1 MSITLKT
8 MVEDGLGTEAKVVWI
23 SSQDDYKLFQELV
36 QRATNLWPDAPASI
50 KRFADMVT
58 VGKVQQEYVD
68 DAPAGPYPKDV
79 KHGILSESLC
89 DHHAY
94 RSVDSPYGHYFCLS
108 CKGIFS
114 TRNKKIVYHSKNM

>member
-8 MVEDGLGTEAKVVWI
+8 IVEDGLGTEAKVVWI
-23 SSQDDYKLFQELV
+23 DSAEDFKLFQELV

-68 DAPAGPYPKDV
+68 DPVKFTYPKDV
-79 KHGILSESLC
+79 GHGILSESIC
-89 DHHAY
+89 PHDIC
-94 RSVDSPYGHYFCLS
+94 RSVESPYGHSYCLK

-114 TRNKKIVYHSKNM
+114 VRTKNIVYHSKV

>member
-8 MVEDGLGTEAKVVWI
+8 MVQDGIGTEAKVIWI
-23 SSQDDYKLFQELV
+23 DTIDDYKMFQNLV
-36 QRATNLWPDAPASI
+36 QRATNLWPDAPAEV

-68 DAPAGPYPKDV
+68 DPIPFTYPKDIG
-79 KHGILSESLC
+79 HGILSESLC
-89 DHHAY
+89 NHLVV
-94 RSVDSPYGHYFCLS
+94 RSVESPHGSKYCLA

-114 TRNKKIVYHSKNM
+114 PRTSKIVYHPKAL

>member
-1 MSITLKT
+1 MAITLKT

-23 SSQDDYKLFQELV
+23 DTAEDFYQFQKLIQ
-36 QRATNLWPDAPASI
+36 QGSNLWPDAPASI

-58 VGKVQQEYVD
+58 VGRVQQEYVD
-68 DAPAGPYPKDV
+68 DPVKFTYPKDL

-89 DHHAY
+89 DHQAY
-94 RSVDSPYGHYFCLS
+94 RSVDSPYVHYYCLS

-114 TRNKKIVYHSKNM
+114 NRDKKIVYHSKAS